1 MKGWFGELQKI
12 GKALMLPV
20 AVLPAAALLLRFGA
34 DDVLNIKFVAAAGGA
49 IFDNLALIFAIGIA
63 VGIARDSNGS
73 AALAGGVGY
82 LVLTNGVKA
91 IDPKLNMSVLAGII
105 SGLLA
110 GYLYNRFHAI
120 KLPDFLGFFGGRRFV
135 PIVTAASAVVLA
147 GIFGFIW
154 GPIQAVIHGIGE
166 WIIGAGALGVFAY
179 GVLNRLLIPVGLH
192 HVINTFIWFVFGNYT
207 DKAGKVVTGDLNRFF
222 AGDPSAGT
230 FMAGFYLIFMFALP
244 AVALAIYRR
253 AKPENRKVVGGALF
267 SVAFTAFLTGIT
279 EPIEFMFM
287 FLAPVLYVFHAILTG
302 VALAVT
308 YVMGIKH
315 GFGFSAGLID
325 YLLNWKLATNAI
337 MIIPV
342 GLVFGAL
349 YYGVFSW
356 AIKAFNLPT
365 PGRYDEEEGAAI
377 ESVNAGEFPARLLE
391 KLGGSAN
398 VESLD
403 ACITRL
409 RMTVKDA
416 DIIHEQELKA
426 LGASGMIRRGNNLQV
441 IVGTKAELI
450 ADEIKKLIQQGNKNI
465 QA

>member
-34 DDVLNIKFVAAAGGA
+34 DDVLNIPFVMKAGGA

-63 VGIARDSNGS
+63 VGLAHDSNG
-73 AALAGGVGY
+73 AAGLSGAVGY

-91 IDPKLNMSVLAGII
+91 LDPKLNMSVLAGII

-110 GYLYNRFHAI
+110 GYLYNKYYDK

-135 PIVTAASAVVLA
+135 PIVTSLAAIVLA
-147 GIFGFIW
+147 GIFGVIW
-154 GPIQAVIHGIGE
+154 APIQAGIHAIGE
-166 WIIGAGALGVFAY
+166 WIIGAGAFGVFAY
-179 GVLNRLLIPVGLH
+179 GLLNRLLIPVGLH
-192 HVINTFIWFVFGNYT
+192 HVINSFIWFVFGNYT

-244 AVALAIYRR
+244 AVALAIYHR
-253 AKPENRKVVGGALF
+253 AKPENRKAIGGALF

-287 FLAPVLYVFHAILTG
+287 FLAPFLYVLHSVLTG
-302 VALAVT
+302 LALAVT
-308 YVMGIKH
+308 YKLGVLH

-325 YLLNWKLATNAI
+325 YVLNWKLATNP
-337 MIIPV
+337 MLIIPA
-342 GLVFGAL
+342 GLAFGAL
-349 YYGVFSW
+349 YYVVFSW
-356 AIKAFNLPT
+356 AIKAFDLPT
-365 PGRYDEEEGAAI
+365 PGRYDEEEATVG
-377 ESVNAGEFPARLLE
+377 GEVDENSFPALLLE
-391 KLGGSAN
+391 KLGGKGN
-398 VESLD
+398 VQSLD

-416 DIIHEQELKA
+416 DIIQEQELKA
-426 LGASGMIRRGNNLQV
+426 LGVSGLIRRGNNLQV

-450 ADEIKKLIQQGNKNI
+450 ADEIKKLLQSNKNI